1 MTAPSAPTGRPEKH
15 DHASPLGTWL
25 RFAGAGLVWGSSFLF
40 MKVALEGV
48 SFGQVAWT
56 RAVLGA
62 ITLIVVF
69 TLSRRRLPRQP
80 IVWAHFTVLAF
91 LFAVI
96 PYLLFTWAEQYVSSG
111 LASIYNATTP
121 IMTAIFATLVF
132 RVEKLTRS
140 QIAGV
145 TLGIFGVL
153 VIISPWQAGDISGNL
168 LGQLARLGAA
178 VCYGAAMS
186 YQRRFV
192 ASYKV
197 AGVTSATMTIGIAAG
212 VYLLLTPVIA
222 IGPVTLT
229 LPVVASLLAV
239 GVLGTGMAYVW
250 NYRVLSEWGPTRTS
264 TVTYI
269 TPVVGVILGAIILK
283 ETMSWHE
290 PLGAVLVII
299 GVLLAQGR
307 LRLPL
312 GRPRTALPGEQKTTA
327 PG

>member
-1 MTAPSAPTGRPEKH
+1 VSAPVTKPGREEKH
-15 DHASPLGTWL
+15 DNASALGTWL

-40 MKVALEGV
+40 MKVALDGV

-62 ITLIVVF
+62 LTLIVVF

-111 LASIYNATTP
+111 IASIYNATTP

-145 TLGIFGVL
+145 TIGIFGVL
-153 VIISPWQAGDISGNL
+153 VIISPWQAGDISGSL
-168 LGQLARLGAA
+168 LGQLACLGAA

-192 ASYKV
+192 AAYKV
-197 AGVTSATMTIGIAAG
+197 AGVTSATMTIGIAAV
-212 VYLLLTPVIA
+212 VYLLLTPIIA
-222 IGPVTLT
+222 TGPITLT
-229 LPVVASLLAV
+229 TPVVASLLAV
-239 GVLGTGMAYVW
+239 GVLGTGLAYVW
-250 NYRVLSEWGPTRTS
+250 NYRVLAEWGPTRTS

-269 TPVVGVILGAIILK
+269 TPVVGVILGTVILK
-283 ETMSWHE
+283 ETMSWYE
-290 PLGAVLVII
+290 PVGAILVII
-299 GVLLAQGR
+299 GVLFAQGR
-307 LRLPL
+307 LKLPT
-312 GRPRTALPGEQKTTA
+312 GKTRSDLR
-327 PG
+327 

>member
-1 MTAPSAPTGRPEKH
+1 MSAPVASPTETEKH
-15 DHASPLGTWL
+15 DHASTLGTTL
-25 RFAGAGLVWGSSFLF
+25 RFAAAGLVWGSSFLF
-40 MKVALEGV
+40 MKIALDGV

-62 ITLIVVF
+62 LALVVVF
-69 TLSRRRLPRQP
+69 AVSRRKLPRNP

-91 LFAVI
+91 LFAVF
-96 PYLLFTWAEQYVSSG
+96 PYLLFAWAEQYVSSG

-153 VIISPWQAGDISGNL
+153 VIISPWQAGDISGSL
-168 LGQLARLGAA
+168 LGQLACLGAA

-192 ASYKV
+192 APYRI
-197 AGVTSATMTIGIAAG
+197 AGVTSATMTIGIAA
-212 VYLLLTPVIA
+212 VIYLLLTPVVA
-222 IGPVTLT
+222 LGPVTLT

-250 NYRVLSEWGPTRTS
+250 NYRVLAEWGPTRTS

-269 TPVVGVILGAIILK
+269 TPVIGVILGIVVLK
-283 ETMSWHE
+283 ETLSWHE
-290 PLGAVLVII
+290 PVGAVLVIL
-299 GVLLAQGR
+299 GVLLTQGR
-307 LRLPL
+307 LKWPKGKGQRSKVER
-312 GRPRTALPGEQKTTA
+312 GRH
-327 PG
+327 

>member
-1 MTAPSAPTGRPEKH
+1 MSAPVTSPGREEKH
-15 DHASPLGTWL
+15 DHASSLGTTL

-40 MKVALEGV
+40 MKVALDGV

-62 ITLIVVF
+62 LALVVVF
-69 TLSRRRLPRQP
+69 AVSRRKLPRNP

-91 LFAVI
+91 LFAVF
-96 PYLLFTWAEQYVSSG
+96 PYLLFAWAEQYVSSG

-153 VIISPWQAGDISGNL
+153 VIISPWQAGDISGSL
-168 LGQLARLGAA
+168 LGQLACLGAA

-192 ASYKV
+192 APYRI
-197 AGVTSATMTIGIAAG
+197 AGVTSATMTIGIAA
-212 VYLLLTPVIA
+212 VIYVLLTPVVA
-222 IGPVTLT
+222 LGPVTLT

-250 NYRVLSEWGPTRTS
+250 NYRVLAEWGPTRTS

-269 TPVVGVILGAIILK
+269 TPVIGVILGIVVLK
-283 ETMSWHE
+283 ETLSWHE
-290 PLGAVLVII
+290 PVGAVLVIL
-299 GVLLAQGR
+299 GVLLTQGR
-307 LRLPL
+307 LKWPKRKGRARAAL
-312 GRPRTALPGEQKTTA
+312 GRY
-327 PG
+327 

>member
-1 MTAPSAPTGRPEKH
+1 VSTPLSPTVRVEKH

-25 RFAGAGLVWGSSFLF
+25 RFAAAGLVWGSSFLF
-40 MKVALEGV
+40 IKVALDGV
-48 SFGQVAWT
+48 SFGQVAWS

-62 ITLIVVF
+62 LALVVVF
-69 TLSRRRLPRQP
+69 AVSRRKLPRQL
-80 IVWAHFTVLAF
+80 IVWTHFTVLAF
-91 LFAVI
+91 LFAVF
-96 PYLLFTWAEQYVSSG
+96 PYLLFAWAEQYVSSG

-153 VIISPWQAGDISGNL
+153 VIIAPWQTGDISGSF
-168 LGQLARLGAA
+168 LGQLACLGAA
-178 VCYGAAMS
+178 LCYGAAMS

-192 ASYKV
+192 APYRI
-197 AGVTSATMTIGIAAG
+197 AGVTSATMNIGIAAV
-212 VYLLLTPVIA
+212 VYLLLTPLVA
-222 IGPVTLT
+222 VGPVTLT
-229 LPVVASLLAV
+229 LPVVASLLAL

-250 NYRVLSEWGPTRTS
+250 NYRVLAEWGPTRTS

-269 TPVVGVILGAIILK
+269 TPVIGVILGILVLK

-290 PLGAVLVII
+290 PVGAVLVIL

-307 LRLPL
+307 LKLPL
-312 GRPRTALPGEQKTTA
+312 GKRRSVS
-327 PG
+327 

>member
-1 MTAPSAPTGRPEKH
+1 MSATAPSSGAGEKH
-15 DHASPLGTWL
+15 DQSSTWGTAL

-40 MKVALEGV
+40 IKVALEGV
-48 SFGQVAWT
+48 SFGQVAWS

-62 ITLIVVF
+62 LALVVVF
-69 TLSRRRLPRQP
+69 AVSRRKLPRNRT
-80 IVWAHFTVLAF
+80 VWAHFTVLAL
-91 LFAVI
+91 LFAVF
-96 PYLLFTWAEQYVSSG
+96 PYLLFAWAEQFVSSG

-132 RVEKLTRS
+132 RVETLSRS

-153 VIISPWQAGDISGNL
+153 IIIAPWQAGDFSGSL
-168 LGQLARLGAA
+168 LGQLACLGAA
-178 VCYGAAMS
+178 LCYGAAMS

-192 ASYKV
+192 APYRIP
-197 AGVTSATMTIGIAAG
+197 GVTSATMNIGIAA
-212 VYLLLTPVIA
+212 VIYLLLTPLIA
-222 IGPVTLT
+222 VGPVTLT
-229 LPVVASLLAV
+229 LPVVASLLAL

-250 NYRVLSEWGPTRTS
+250 NYRVLAEWGPTRTS

-269 TPVVGVILGAIILK
+269 TPVIGVILGIVVLK

-290 PLGAVLVII
+290 PLGALLVIL

-307 LRLPL
+307 LRWPTTK
-312 GRPRTALPGEQKTTA
+312 PRTP
-327 PG
+327 

>member
-1 MTAPSAPTGRPEKH
+1 MSAPVATPGREEKH
-15 DHASPLGTWL
+15 DHASALGTTL

-40 MKVALEGV
+40 MKVALDGV

-62 ITLIVVF
+62 LTLIVIFAV
-69 TLSRRRLPRQP
+69 SGRKLPRLP
-80 IVWAHFTVLAF
+80 IVWVHFTVLAI

-140 QIAGV
+140 QIVGV
-145 TLGIFGVL
+145 ALGIFGVL
-153 VIISPWQAGDISGNL
+153 VIISPWQAGDISGSL
-168 LGQLARLGAA
+168 LGQLACLGAA

-192 ASYKV
+192 APYRV
-197 AGVTSATMTIGIAAG
+197 AGVTSATMTIGIAA
-212 VYLLLTPVIA
+212 VIYLLLTPVVA
-222 IGPVTLT
+222 TGPITLT
-229 LPVVASLLAV
+229 VPVVASLLAV
-239 GVLGTGMAYVW
+239 GVLGTGLAYVW
-250 NYRVLSEWGPTRTS
+250 NYRVLAEWGPTRTS

-269 TPVVGVILGAIILK
+269 TPVVGVILGTVILK

-290 PLGAVLVII
+290 PVGAILVLI

-307 LRLPL
+307 LKLPMGKARSL
-312 GRPRTALPGEQKTTA
+312 
-327 PG
+327 